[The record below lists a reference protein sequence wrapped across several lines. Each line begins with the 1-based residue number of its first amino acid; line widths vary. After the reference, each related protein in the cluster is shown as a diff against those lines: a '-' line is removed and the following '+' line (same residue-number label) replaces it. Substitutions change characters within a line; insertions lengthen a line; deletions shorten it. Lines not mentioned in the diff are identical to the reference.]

1 MRPTQSEAPRES
13 CFWATGFPERGKHV
27 RKLYPGVLHVVF
39 RVGSVAQAPP
49 VHGLVGFSSKGGISM
64 RTIRYGMLAL
74 FALFLVMGL
83 AGVGLADETQGKFKN
98 ALADKKSFVV
108 TEQDNDHTFQLGANA
123 KILIN
128 NRESTLTDLKAGD
141 VVTVTWQERDGR
153 KEASMIVCRRR

>member
-1 MRPTQSEAPRES
+1 
-13 CFWATGFPERGKHV
+13 
-27 RKLYPGVLHVVF
+27 
-39 RVGSVAQAPP
+39 
-49 VHGLVGFSSKGGISM
+49 M

-83 AGVGLADETQGKFKN
+83 AGVSLADETQGKFKN

-128 NRESTLTDLKAGD
+128 NRESALSDLKAGD